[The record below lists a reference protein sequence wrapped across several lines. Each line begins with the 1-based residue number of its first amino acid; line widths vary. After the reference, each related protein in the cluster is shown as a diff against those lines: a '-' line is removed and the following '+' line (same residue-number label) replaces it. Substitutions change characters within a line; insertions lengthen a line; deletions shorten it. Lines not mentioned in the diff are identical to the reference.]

1 MLTRDEFQSLYEQGP
16 EAVWSAFAELQNNV
30 TAQQAQMQI
39 LQEQIKEL
47 KDRLGKDSHNSN
59 KPPSSDGLG
68 KKPVSLRTKSGR
80 KPGGQ
85 PGHRGRTL
93 EFSDNPDHIVVHS
106 PTCCIGCG
114 TSLEAVSAAC
124 SERRQVVDL
133 PPLALEVTEHRSEH
147 KVCPGCGCQNQG
159 VFPVEAVTSLQY
171 GPRVKAL
178 GLYLLNYQLLP
189 YKRIADF
196 FADLFDASLSPGT
209 LFEAQQSASTRL
221 QPVVAAIRKAL
232 QKAEVAHFDET
243 GFRVEGVL
251 HWLHSASTASLTAYS
266 WHKKRGK
273 IGMDAAGVL
282 PNFTGRAVHDGY
294 KSYQQY
300 DCSHALCNAHHLRE
314 LTALYEQTG
323 AEWAKQMRHLLV
335 EIKNAVET
343 AKQQGKTRLSV
354 LWEAHF
360 EGRYRQIIKQGFAAN
375 PPPAPISGKRGRVKQ
390 STARNLLER
399 LQNEEQVLAF
409 LYDFAVPFDNN
420 QAERDIRMMK
430 LQQKISGCFR
440 STAGADAFC
449 RIRSY
454 ICTLQK
460 QGQQILSSLEH
471 ALRGTPVYPQGTA
484 EQ

>member
-1 MLTRDEFQSLYEQGP
+1 MLTRDEFQSLYEQGS
-16 EAVWSAFAELQNNV
+16 EAVWSAFAGLQNSV
-30 TAQQAQMQI
+30 TAQQAQIQM
-39 LQEQIKEL
+39 LLEQIQEL
-47 KDRLGKDSHNSN
+47 KNRLDKDSHNSN

-93 EFSDNPDHIVVHS
+93 EFSQHPDHTQIHS
-106 PTCCIGCG
+106 PTCCSGCG
-114 TSLEAVSAAC
+114 TSLEDVAALD
-124 SERRQVVDL
+124 SERRQVVDI

-147 KVCPGCGCQNQG
+147 KVCPGCGCLNRG
-159 VFPVEAVTSLQY
+159 VFPVAAAASLQY

-178 GLYLLNYQLLP
+178 GLYLLDYQLLP

-196 FADLFDASLSPGT
+196 FADLLDASLSPGT
-209 LFEAQQSASTRL
+209 LFEAQQSASVRL

-232 QKAEVAHFDET
+232 QKAAVAHFDET
-243 GFRVEGVL
+243 GFRVQGVL
-251 HWLHSASTASLTAYS
+251 HWLHSASTASLTAYA

-282 PNFTGRAVHDGY
+282 PHFRGRAVHDGY

-323 AEWAKQMRHLLV
+323 ALWAKEMRHLLV
-335 EIKNAVET
+335 EIKNAVEA
-343 AKQQGKTRLSV
+343 AKQQGKIRLCV
-354 LWEAHF
+354 LEEAHF
-360 EGRYRQIIKQGFAAN
+360 EGRYRQLLKQGFAAN
-375 PPPAPISGKRGRVKQ
+375 PAPVPLPGKRGRPKQ
-390 STARNLLER
+390 SAARNLLER
-399 LQNEEQVLAF
+399 LQNEEQVLVF
-409 LYDFAVPFDNN
+409 LHDFTVPFDNN
-420 QAERDIRMMK
+420 QAERDIRMMT
-430 LQQKISGCFR
+430 LPQKISGCFR

-460 QGQQILSSLEH
+460 QGQQILSALEH
-471 ALRGTPVYPQGTA
+471 VFRGAPVYPQLTG
-484 EQ
+484 